1 MMKPVATH
9 QASEHGIFP
18 FPEGKTS
25 GWKAVLSFTLCMVAS
40 LVLYQLVFSLVR
52 KPYSI
57 GIYPA
62 MIEAKL
68 ANWRAKPA
76 PRLLV
81 VAGSNARI
89 SHQAQVFE
97 EVLGIPATNGGLTAD
112 LSLEFLLHIYEPE
125 LERGDILY
133 LPLEYDPLATRTS
146 RTKSERLYLAAYNR
160 EVLARFA
167 WKDRLESLFCFE
179 LGDLFAEPLEI
190 LAARSGK
197 SVNRRSQMN
206 KWGDQIGYTEES
218 AEPYRQGIMESKP
231 GPLPIGADISKRPSS
246 VRLLESFVER
256 CKAKGIVVIGGL
268 PTTFDDREVSSELIS
283 EIEKIYRSRGQY
295 FIQLPNQSQYPRDQF
310 YDSPYHLNESA
321 AETHTRLLAEMIKPF
336 IRPR

>member
-1 MMKPVATH
+1 
-9 QASEHGIFP
+9 
-18 FPEGKTS
+18 
-25 GWKAVLSFTLCMVAS
+25 
-40 LVLYQLVFSLVR
+40 
-52 KPYSI
+52 
-57 GIYPA
+57 

-68 ANWRAKPA
+68 ANWRARPA

-89 SHQAQVFE
+89 SHQARVFE
-97 EVLGIPATNGGLTAD
+97 ELLGIPATNGGLTAD

-125 LERGDILY
+125 LEKGDLIY

-179 LGDLFAEPLEI
+179 LGDLFSEPLEI

-206 KWGDQIGYTEES
+206 QWGDQIGYNEES
-218 AEPYRQGIMESKP
+218 AGPYRQGIMESKP
-231 GPLPIGADISKRPSS
+231 SPLPDAAAIRKRPSS
-246 VRLLESFVER
+246 VRLLEAFLDRS
-256 CKAKGIVVIGGL
+256 KAKGIIAIGGL
-268 PTTFDDREVSSELIS
+268 PTTFKDRDVSEELVA
-283 EIEKIYRSRGQY
+283 EIGNIYLSRGQY
-295 FIQLPNQSQYPRDQF
+295 FIRLPNQSQYPRERF
-310 YDSPYHLNESA
+310 YDSPYHLIESA
-321 AETHTRLLAEMIKPF
+321 AETHTRLVAEQIKPLVKS
-336 IRPR
+336 R